1 MATAVFGSAHRAA
14 PDQPRGYAEIRR
26 FLGTV
31 AATEEPRHPLT
42 GLCLEEADPPGRS
55 CLMLTRVGVCRTRFW
70 PHRPGL
76 PVRSNDSPSEFPV
89 DEIRNPSNVGALF
102 IRSMANTRSAAK
114 RARQTQVRMLR
125 NRRVLTEIKSQQK
138 KLRAAIGAG
147 DEKQAAL
154 EFAAL
159 SSRLDKASR
168 RGVIHKN
175 FANRKKSRAS
185 RKLVAAKAPKAGAA

>member
-1 MATAVFGSAHRAA
+1 
-14 PDQPRGYAEIRR
+14 
-26 FLGTV
+26 
-31 AATEEPRHPLT
+31 
-42 GLCLEEADPPGRS
+42 
-55 CLMLTRVGVCRTRFW
+55 
-70 PHRPGL
+70 
-76 PVRSNDSPSEFPV
+76 
-89 DEIRNPSNVGALF
+89 
-102 IRSMANTRSAAK
+102 MANTRSAAK

-138 KLRAAIGAG
+138 KLRAAVGAG

-175 FANRKKSRAS
+175 LANRKKSRAS